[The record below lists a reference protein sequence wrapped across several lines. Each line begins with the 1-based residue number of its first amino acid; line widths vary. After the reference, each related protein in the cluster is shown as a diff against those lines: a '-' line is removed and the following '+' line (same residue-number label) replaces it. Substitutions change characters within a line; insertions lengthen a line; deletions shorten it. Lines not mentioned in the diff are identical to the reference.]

1 MRDQTTA
8 SDGQVAFSREPNAEK
23 PKPLKRVGNT
33 KTDALRKLLLRP
45 NGATVAQIQKRLI
58 WQPHTV
64 RAAISRLRIS
74 GATIELDQ
82 SGRTA
87 RYRTLST
94 EEGQ

>member
-8 SDGQVAFSREPNAEK
+8 SDRQAAFSREPNAEK

-33 KTDALRKLLLRP
+33 KTDALRKLLLRKQ
-45 NGATVAQIQKRLI
+45 GATVAQIQKRLI

-64 RAAISRLRIS
+64 RAAISRLRMS

-82 SGRTA
+82 SGRAA
-87 RYRTLST
+87 RYRALSM
-94 EEGQ
+94 EEG